1 MMSGMSDPP
10 SVLVFG
16 ARNSGAAIARER
28 VASGHRVVAVSR
40 TQATLDRLREA
51 VPGVET
57 QTGDASQPADV
68 DAALLA
74 AARLGR
80 LDLVVNAVTA
90 VPRDQPF
97 GGGPLAEAP
106 SDRLNDWMSGIVP
119 HAFNILR
126 QGAAAMA
133 PNGGGTLIQL
143 AGGSSRR
150 GMPGGGPWAAAQ
162 FALRAM
168 VQSLAQEMRPVGVH
182 VALLVIDGVIETDR
196 APVGDRP
203 EHTFVGVD
211 DIAAAVA
218 YLAGQSPR
226 AWTHELVITPVG
238 DTWVP

>member
-1 MMSGMSDPP
+1 MSVLP
-10 SVLVFG
+10 VALVFG

-28 VASGHRVVAVSR
+28 IASGHRVLAVSR
-40 TQATLDRLREA
+40 TQATIDRLRSA
-51 VPGVET
+51 VPGAEAL
-57 QTGDASQPADV
+57 TGDAAKPSDV
-68 DAALLA
+68 DAALQA
-74 AARLGR
+74 AAGLGR
-80 LDLVVNAVTA
+80 LELVVNAVTA

-97 GGGPLAEAP
+97 GGGPLMVAP
-106 SDRLNDWMSGIVP
+106 PDRLSDWMSGIVP

-133 PNGGGTLIQL
+133 ENGSGTLIQL

-168 VQSLAQEMRPVGVH
+168 VQSLAQEMRPIGVH

-196 APVGDRP
+196 SPMGDRP
-203 EHTFVGVD
+203 EHDFVGVD
-211 DIAAAVA
+211 DIASAVA

-226 AWTHELVITPVG
+226 AWTHELVITPAG

>member
-1 MMSGMSDPP
+1 MSDP
-10 SVLVFG
+10 SSTLVFG

-28 VASGHRVVAVSR
+28 VAAGHRVVAVSR

-51 VPGVET
+51 VPGVEVL
-57 QTGDASQPADV
+57 TGDAARPSDV
-68 DAALLA
+68 DAALRA
-74 AARLGR
+74 ATRLGR
-80 LDLVVNAVTA
+80 LDLVANAVTA

-97 GGGPLAEAP
+97 GGGPLMDAP
-106 SDRLNDWMSGIVP
+106 PDRLDDWMSGIVP

-196 APVGDRP
+196 SPMGDRP
-203 EHTFVGVD
+203 EHDFVGVD
-211 DIAAAVA
+211 DIAGAVA
-218 YLAGQSPR
+218 YLAGQSR
-226 AWTHELVITPVG
+226 RGWTHELVITPAG